1 MAAEIFVKTQSESDW
16 TIYRGGTTPISVAD
30 TITQTDTTPSH
41 VVTVPDGTNNLAI
54 MADFSTPTGSCT
66 VKIYGW
72 PGTTGAPGVCIGTLY
87 FTADPSVRITPGF
100 RYNCQ
105 EERVI
110 DIHGKKRIA
119 FLITTVVGNVVLRG
133 HGF

>member
-1 MAAEIFVKTQSESDW
+1 MTDDLAELSDSELDAQIQSC
-16 TIYRGGTTPISVAD
+16 
-30 TITQTDTTPSH
+30 PSGRQKEMLLQEQQ
-41 VVTVPDGTNNLAI
+41 DRANEALRAE
-54 MADFSTPTGSCT
+54 FSTPTGSCT